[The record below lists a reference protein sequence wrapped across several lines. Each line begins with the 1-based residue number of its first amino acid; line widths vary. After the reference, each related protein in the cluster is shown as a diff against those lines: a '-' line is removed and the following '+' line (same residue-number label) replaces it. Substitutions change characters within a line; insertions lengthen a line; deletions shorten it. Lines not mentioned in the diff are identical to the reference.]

1 MPARYLK
8 IYRSFLRSSVQ
19 RELEFKANFFLNI
32 VQNLL
37 WVAFFV
43 FLLKVVYSNTP
54 SVAGWTEGD
63 SYVLSATIFFT
74 YAVLIMLTSANLM
87 EIPEKVRKGTL
98 DFDLIKPVD
107 SQFIVSIRKF
117 HFDEFGTILGGFVML
132 VIGLSIGHH
141 VPDAAQWV
149 TYALMCACAVAIFY
163 SFQFMLMTLGIWL
176 VRVDNLWVLGET
188 VYYIARFPI
197 DIYRAPIR
205 ILLTYYIPIAFIA
218 AQPTLV
224 LLSRRPLTDS
234 LYSIAW
240 AVVFFIISRLFWK
253 FALSKYSSASS

>member
-1 MPARYLK
+1 
-8 IYRSFLRSSVQ
+8 
-19 RELEFKANFFLNI
+19 
-32 VQNLL
+32 
-37 WVAFFV
+37 VAFFV
-43 FLLKVVYSNTP
+43 FLLKVVYSNTS
-54 SVAGWTEGD
+54 SVAGWSEGD

-74 YAVLIMLTSANLM
+74 YATLIMLASANLM

-107 SQFIVSIRKF
+107 SQFLVSIRKF
-117 HFDEFGTILGGFVML
+117 HFDEFGTILGGVVML
-132 VIGLSIGHH
+132 VIGL
-141 VPDAAQWV
+141 V
-149 TYALMCACAVAIFY
+149 TANALPGILEWCAYLLMCACAVAIFY

-205 ILLTYYIPIAFIA
+205 TLLTYYIPIAFIA

-224 LLSRRPLTDS
+224 LLGRRPATDIFVS
-234 LYSIAW
+234 LSWTVAFF
-240 AVVFFIISRLFWK
+240 VFSRLFWK